1 MFLMPDG
8 NTLCCNKCNKFFKN
22 ENGNVGAETS
32 TPYTRDDV
40 LY

>member
-8 NTLCCNKCNKFFKN
+8 RKLHCNKCNKYYLN
-22 ENGNVGAETS
+22 DNGNVGDETS
-32 TPYTRDDV
+32 TPYTNKDV